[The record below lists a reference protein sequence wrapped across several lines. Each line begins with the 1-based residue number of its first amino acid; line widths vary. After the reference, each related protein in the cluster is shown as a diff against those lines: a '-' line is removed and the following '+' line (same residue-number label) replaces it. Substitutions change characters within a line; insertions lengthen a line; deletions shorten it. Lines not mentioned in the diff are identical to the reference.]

1 MDMKYNK
8 PELIVVGSAA
18 SAVRGEKNDITRMT
32 ATRSTQSEAHQ
43 CL

>member
-18 SAVRGEKNDITRMT
+18 SAVRGEKERH
-32 ATRSTQSEAHQ
+32 HQ
-43 CL
+43 E